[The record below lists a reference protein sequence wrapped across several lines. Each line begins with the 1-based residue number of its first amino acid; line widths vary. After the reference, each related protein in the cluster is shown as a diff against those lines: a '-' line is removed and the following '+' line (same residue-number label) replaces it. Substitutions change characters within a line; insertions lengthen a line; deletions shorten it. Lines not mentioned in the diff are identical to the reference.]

1 MVAMLAM
8 VAIREDAMIE
18 LRTVCTA
25 STSVPGAS
33 RKVGAERGRPIQA
46 RLARAAVRENASWA
60 RAVCSNWR
68 AMLPHT
74 RSHKA

>member
-18 LRTVCTA
+18 LRTVCT
-25 STSVPGAS
+25 AS

>member
-1 MVAMLAM
+1 MVAMVAMVAMLAM
-8 VAIREDAMIE
+8 VAIREDAIIE
-18 LRTVCTA
+18 LRTVRTA

-46 RLARAAVRENASWA
+46 RLARA
-60 RAVCSNWR
+60 VCSNWR